1 MTVPAHLFRRAAAV
15 LLFAAFV
22 VAIVVTARLEG
33 LASGSPKRRS
43 DIVLQQAVSADMSA
57 KQLRRFT
64 RDIALSDPMHAVGF
78 FLQVIALD
86 MEEAPSFDSR
96 RVLIAEAS
104 QRQPSFAAPRIWLTA
119 DDIRNER
126 FARAING
133 ADTVMRLNGE
143 FRELLVPVLT
153 PLLANDKAYPLLEKK
168 LQDFPI
174 WRTQFLA
181 EAIKTGVDES
191 RVEGLLRQNPPP
203 RYAAAMAA
211 ERSVYLQNLVT
222 RGDPLRARKVWQS
235 FVPAN
240 AKAVVFDGDFT
251 TKHPVLPFAWTY
263 ASDDY
268 SYAEKVVEAGA
279 NAALVRA
286 HHSGDGRITLVT
298 QLVALKPGAN
308 LLTFEM
314 RDGGLAKP
322 ENMFWRVRCMNGTD
336 NLNSQPLAKLGG
348 DWQKM
353 QMQIDVPSDG
363 CALQYLVLEAED
375 NDGDEAEVEIRKVEA
390 R

>member
-1 MTVPAHLFRRAAAV
+1 MTVPEHVFRRAAAV
-15 LLFAAFV
+15 VLFAAFM

-43 DIVLQQAVSADMSA
+43 DVILQQVVSADMSA
-57 KQLRRFT
+57 PQLRRLAK
-64 RDIALSDPMHAVGF
+64 DIALSDPMHAVGF

-126 FARAING
+126 YARAING

-143 FRELLVPVLT
+143 FRELLIPVLT
-153 PLLANDKAYPLLEKK
+153 PLLANDKAYPLLKKK
-168 LQDFPI
+168 LEDFPI

-191 RVEGLLRQNPPP
+191 RVERLLRQSPPA
-203 RYAAAMAA
+203 RYTAAMAA

-222 RGDPLRARKVWQS
+222 RGDPLRARNVWRS
-235 FVPAN
+235 FLPAN
-240 AKAVVFDGDFT
+240 AKSAVFDTDFMA
-251 TKHPVLPFAWTY
+251 KYPIQPFAWTY

-268 SYAEKVVEAGA
+268 SYAEKVVEAGGKT
-279 NAALVRA
+279 ALVRA
-286 HHSGDGRITLVT
+286 HHNGDGRITLVT

-308 LLTFEM
+308 LLSFEM

-322 ENMFWRVRCMNGTD
+322 EKMFWRVRCMNGTD
-336 NLNSQPLAKLGG
+336 NLNSQSLAKLGG

-353 QMQIDVPSDG
+353 EMRVDIPSDG
-363 CALQYLVLEAED
+363 CALQYLILEAED
-375 NDGDEAEVEIRKVEA
+375 NDGDEAEVEIRRVEA

>member
-1 MTVPAHLFRRAAAV
+1 MTVPAHLFRRVAAV

-22 VAIVVTARLEG
+22 VAIVATARLEG

-43 DIVLQQAVSADMSA
+43 DTVLQQAVSADMSA
-57 KQLRRFT
+57 QQLRLFA

-86 MEEAPSFDSR
+86 LEEAPSFDSR

-153 PLLANDKAYPLLEKK
+153 PLLANDKAYPLLERK
-168 LQDFPI
+168 LKDFPI
-174 WRTQFLA
+174 WRTQFLT
-181 EAIKTGVDES
+181 EAIKTGVDVN
-191 RVEGLLRQNPPP
+191 RVEGLLRHSPPP

-240 AKAVVFDGDFT
+240 AKAAIFDGDFKA
-251 TKHPVLPFAWTY
+251 KHPVQPFAWTY

-268 SYAEKVVEAGA
+268 SYAEKVVEAGGKT
-279 NAALVRA
+279 ALVRA
-286 HHSGDGRITLVT
+286 HHGGDGRITLLT
-298 QLVALKPGAN
+298 QLVAMKPGAN

-322 ENMFWRVRCMNGTD
+322 ENMFWRVRCFSEAD
-336 NLNSQPLAKLGG
+336 NLNSQSLAKLGG

-353 QMQIDVPSDG
+353 QMQVDIPSDG

-375 NDGDEAEVEIRKVEA
+375 NDGDEAEVEIRRVEA